1 MEVEGD
7 DGFDTPR
14 GACGCVGGNNACG
27 CGYVGGPC
35 GCVGGNGV
43 GNASGCVGGN
53 GARGCRGGGAHTARA
68 GNAHGNATPVAALE
82 ATAPV
87 AAEAVARRCAT
98 TIFANSLARNSVRV
112 CSNASLIR
120 PICLRETV
128 LPSPHRSRRLT
139 AKDRKEALGRAKPT
153 RAIHCKSITFSTPA
167 LAVESPPHAQRF
179 FQGAEGW
186 RRLRGFLAASD
197 TRGTSA
203 CARFTSSLMRPH
215 NVGRGIKPARSK
227 DSGQARMA
235 GCRVAPL
242 SP

>member
-53 GARGCRGGGAHTARA
+53 GARGCGS
-68 GNAHGNATPVAALE
+68 ATHVAALE
-82 ATAPV
+82 ATWPV
-87 AAEAVARRCAT
+87 AAEAVARRCLA
-98 TIFANSLARNSVRV
+98 TIFANSLARNS
-112 CSNASLIR
+112 AR
-120 PICLRETV
+120 PYCHRRIGREG
-128 LPSPHRSRRLT
+128 SRRKT
-139 AKDRKEALGRAKPT
+139 ARRH
-153 RAIHCKSITFSTPA
+153 AIHCKPIHFSTPA
-167 LAVESPPHAQRF
+167 LAVESPLHAQRF
-179 FQGAEGW
+179 LQGADGW
-186 RRLRGFLAASD
+186 RLLWGFLAASD

-235 GCRVAPL
+235 GCRVATL

>member
-1 MEVEGD
+1 MEVEDD
-7 DGFDTPR
+7 DGSDTPR

-53 GARGCRGGGAHTARA
+53 GARGCGS
-68 GNAHGNATPVAALE
+68 ATHVAALE
-82 ATAPV
+82 ATWPV
-87 AAEAVARRCAT
+87 AAEAVARRCLA
-98 TIFANSLARNSVRV
+98 TIFANSLARSSVRV

-139 AKDRKEALGRAKPT
+139 AKDRKEALGCAKPT

-167 LAVESPPHAQRF
+167 LAVESPLHAQRF

-215 NVGRGIKPARSK
+215 NVDAASSLRARKTRVKQEWRGAE
-227 DSGQARMA
+227 
-235 GCRVAPL
+235 L
-242 SP
+242 HH